1 MRCLLL
7 AFSLGVVM
15 LQQQPGLPSPWHAVY
30 ALLPLL
36 VATACAVYTKRAAGV
51 RRRIASAATLLIAA
65 LSVSM
70 AGFFYAAWR
79 ADTRLADALPPAWEG
94 RDIAL
99 VGVIDDLPQPA
110 DRGTR
115 FAFAVERI
123 LTPDAVVPSRLSLAW
138 YNGWPRD
145 GANAGATA
153 AIPEI
158 HAGERWALTVRLK
171 RPHGTV
177 NPHGFDVEA
186 WLLQNEFRA
195 TGYVRA
201 DDAYHR
207 VDAFAARATD
217 YVARAREAIRT
228 RILRSLEGRRYA
240 GVIAALA
247 IGDERAIPN
256 EQWQLFNRTG
266 IGHLI
271 SISGLHITFFA
282 ALIGGLAYWLWKMSH
297 ALTTRLPARKAAAVA
312 GVTAAFIYVL
322 LAGFEIPAQRTLY
335 MLTIAAIGLW
345 LGRPGSASVV
355 WLWALAVVLA
365 WDPWAT
371 LTPGFWLS
379 FGAVGLLLYI
389 GVGRIGGASKWPHW
403 RDALRAQTAIT
414 LGLIPLMLVLF
425 QQISIVSPLSNA
437 VAIPVVTFIVVP
449 LTLASIVV
457 PWDVLLIIAHQTFAW
472 VALMLEWLSAMP
484 ASVWQQHA
492 PGIFAAVAGI
502 LGVLWLLAPRGVPGR
517 ALGLIWL
524 APLFFI
530 VPLLPAM
537 GSFSVTVLDV
547 GQGLAVL
554 VQTHAH
560 SLLYD
565 TGPRF
570 SETADA
576 GNRIV
581 APMLRANGIAR
592 LDGLI
597 VSHQDSDHSGG
608 ALSLLQ
614 TVPVQW
620 VSSSLKTD
628 HPIVR
633 ARAERGEAA
642 WRCLSGQTWTWD
654 GVEFEMLHPVDAN
667 YVNPKLR
674 PNDLS
679 CVLRVSNPAGSVLL
693 TGDIEARTE
702 SDLIRREPTRLHSD
716 LLVVPHHGSRTSSTS
731 AFIASVRP
739 EVAAFTPGYRNRF
752 NHPRPEI
759 VERYVAAGVHNYR
772 TDYDGALTFT
782 FADGSSRVP
791 RRERAHDARYWRDAS
806 VEGEL
811 APLD

>member
-1 MRCLLL
+1 
-7 AFSLGVVM
+7 
-15 LQQQPGLPSPWHAVY
+15 
-30 ALLPLL
+30 
-36 VATACAVYTKRAAGV
+36 
-51 RRRIASAATLLIAA
+51 
-65 LSVSM
+65 
-70 AGFFYAAWR
+70 
-79 ADTRLADALPPAWEG
+79 
-94 RDIAL
+94 
-99 VGVIDDLPQPA
+99 
-110 DRGTR
+110 
-115 FAFAVERI
+115 
-123 LTPDAVVPSRLSLAW
+123 
-138 YNGWPRD
+138 
-145 GANAGATA
+145 
-153 AIPEI
+153 
-158 HAGERWALTVRLK
+158 
-171 RPHGTV
+171 
-177 NPHGFDVEA
+177 
-186 WLLQNEFRA
+186 
-195 TGYVRA
+195 
-201 DDAYHR
+201 
-207 VDAFAARATD
+207 
-217 YVARAREAIRT
+217 
-228 RILRSLEGRRYA
+228 
-240 GVIAALA
+240 
-247 IGDERAIPN
+247 
-256 EQWQLFNRTG
+256 
-266 IGHLI
+266 
-271 SISGLHITFFA
+271 
-282 ALIGGLAYWLWKMSH
+282 MSH

-389 GVGRIGGASKWPHW
+389 GVGRIGGASKW
-403 RDALRAQTAIT
+403 REALRAQTAIT

-425 QQISIVSPLSNA
+425 QQISIVSPLANA

-484 ASVWQQHA
+484 AAVWQQHA

-502 LGVLWLLAPRGVPGR
+502 LGVVWLLAPRGIPGR

-530 VPLLPAM
+530 VPLLPAR
-537 GSFSVTVLDV
+537 GTFSVTVLDV

-581 APMLRANGIAR
+581 APMLRANGITR

-642 WRCLSGQTWTWD
+642 WPCLSGQTWTWD

-667 YVNPKLR
+667 YVNPKLK

-679 CVLRVSNPAGSVLL
+679 CVLRVSNAAGSVLL

-702 SDLIRREPTRLHSD
+702 SDLIRREPTRLRSD
-716 LLVVPHHGSRTSSTS
+716 LLVVPHHGSRTSSTP

-759 VERYVAAGVHNYR
+759 VERYVAAGVRNYR

-782 FADGSSRVP
+782 FAEGSSRVP
-791 RRERAHDARYWRDAS
+791 RRERAHDARYWRDAL